1 MLHFE
6 TFGGSLIETGAGER
20 CYTSTGTNSRQW
32 APMWGRWYSSG
43 GERGEEPPADHPIRD
58 VWAAWDAANVAPTFE
73 EAQKHIQEMVTI
85 HKENVWS
92 IGIHGEELQ
101 FYIVSKNMGNVPEG
115 LLNEDSL
122 RNPGIAQPVQFFFKQ

>member
-1 MLHFE
+1 
-6 TFGGSLIETGAGER
+6 
-20 CYTSTGTNSRQW
+20 
-32 APMWGRWYSSG
+32 
-43 GERGEEPPADHPIRD
+43 
-58 VWAAWDAANVAPTFE
+58 
-73 EAQKHIQEMVTI
+73 
-85 HKENVWS
+85 VWS